1 MISESVFH
9 FCEFFIFWAV
19 WGIKGKSKAQ
29 NEKITIAF
37 VICHILGTV
46 QPMIMIFGT
55 LELNGDISRI
65 FFLFFFLIFI
75 FQAVMGVKGQK
86 IAQDDKKSLSGAHCV
101 SLCIIWFSFTIF
113 MFKMLIYTSR
123 SFFHFFKKIFSGLL
137 GGKRV
142 KNSPKWHKI
151 LSAKLD
157 ISGTIHH
164 MIIICGTAV

>member
-1 MISESVFH
+1 MCKIMISESVFH

-86 IAQDDKKSLSGAHCV
+86 IAQDDKKSLSVALH
-101 SLCIIWFSFTIF
+101 
-113 MFKMLIYTSR
+113 
-123 SFFHFFKKIFSGLL
+123 
-137 GGKRV
+137 
-142 KNSPKWHKI
+142 
-151 LSAKLD
+151 
-157 ISGTIHH
+157 ISGIIYH
-164 MIIICGTAV
+164 MIFIYVTHV